1 MRIAVDWNRCESNG
15 LCVAAAPNLF
25 KLLDDDSLLVLNEQP
40 DDSQRDQALS
50 AVRACPTQA
59 ISIVDD

>member
-59 ISIVDD
+59 ISIVDE